1 MATAYS
7 MGSVDPEEAE
17 PLSAKLAAD
26 PAWTLPAV
34 LSVFAFML
42 LYTPCMVTVVV
53 IARESN
59 WKWATFSVVGGLCF
73 AFIVSVII
81 YQVGTALMA

>member
-1 MATAYS
+1 M
-7 MGSVDPEEAE
+7 DPEAADS
-17 PLSAKLAAD
+17 LSERLAGD

-34 LSVFAFML
+34 LSVFAFMM

-59 WKWATFSVVGGLCF
+59 WKWAAFSVVGGLCF
-73 AFIVSVII
+73 AFLVAVCV
-81 YQVGTALMA
+81 YQLGSALI